1 MTRERGFALLDLIFV
16 CGIIGVLSSIALPR
30 LTLAKAAAGSASAIG
45 SMRAINSAQLTFAL
59 TCGNGFYAP
68 DLPTLGIAPL
78 GSREPFVSPD
88 LSGAA
93 VVAKSGYVLRMSAA
107 AFAGAPASCNGLAA
121 GAAGRGYKASA
132 DTNEPQNP
140 RYFAIN
146 ANGQIYEH
154 SSSLEA
160 AMPEF
165 GEPAIGHPLY

>member
-1 MTRERGFALLDLIFV
+1 
-16 CGIIGVLSSIALPR
+16 
-30 LTLAKAAAGSASAIG
+30 
-45 SMRAINSAQLTFAL
+45 
-59 TCGNGFYAP
+59 
-68 DLPTLGIAPL
+68 
-78 GSREPFVSPD
+78 
-88 LSGAA
+88 
-93 VVAKSGYVLRMSAA
+93 MSAA
-107 AFAGAPASCNGLAA
+107 AFAGALASCNGLAA

-146 ANGQIYEH
+146 ANGQIYEY